1 MAKLHIHC
9 FTIYL
14 EEVGKSVE
22 PEVLPGAVDVAVG
35 RGIDGTSSWHSQ
47 TTMNRPLLPSIIHQ
61 GNPGETEVSP
71 WITDAPVV

>member
-22 PEVLPGAVDVAVG
+22 PEVLPGAVDWQWA
-35 RGIDGTSSWHSQ
+35 
-47 TTMNRPLLPSIIHQ
+47 
-61 GNPGETEVSP
+61 EE
-71 WITDAPVV
+71 